1 MVLKM
6 TINKED
12 FLQNIFKFATNEMT
26 VNIRN
31 IDLSKEL
38 KVGWNTS
45 KYKVKFKDK
54 MLILSGDK
62 LPILSLNFDKIRTI
76 NFHFRFD
83 IVIYTITYDE
93 DKIIEVKINGKEV
106 KDYIKEEIK
115 KRQAAA
121 TTYLK

>member
-6 TINKED
+6 TINKEE

-31 IDLSKEL
+31 MDLSKEL

>member
-93 DKIIEVKINGKEV
+93 DKIIEVKINGEEV

>member
-1 MVLKM
+1 M

>member
-6 TINKED
+6 TINKEE

-31 IDLSKEL
+31 MDLSKEL

-93 DKIIEVKINGKEV
+93 DKIIEVKINGEEV